1 MSSEFE
7 NFASI
12 SYVDVG
18 DEKQDCLR
26 VLTSEPEKESKE
38 TLVLIPGFGSLPSA
52 WDKLL
57 LRMKKDYKIIVI
69 ESREKHT
76 AQLSKKADFSFN
88 RFGKDLAQVV
98 EHLEVKDYLL
108 VASSMGA
115 AYILRA
121 LSLKLIHPKITFLVG
136 PIQKTEIP
144 KWSWIFVYLSFPFV
158 WNLFIKPIAK
168 FYIKYIYLDKTQKE
182 QIKKYYGYFDSYNAK
197 RIRKTLIKI
206 RKFRITEEE
215 LGTIDERCIMVG
227 AEKDKAHEAE
237 WTKRVH
243 NAVKNSE
250 YYDLDTNVAAH
261 GEPLVDLIEQILAKE
276 KK

>member
-12 SYVDVG
+12 SHVHVG
-18 DEKQDCLR
+18 DEKQDLLR
-26 VLTSEPEKESKE
+26 VLTSEPEKDSKE

-88 RFGKDLAQVV
+88 RFGKDLAQIVD
-98 EHLEVKDYLL
+98 HLKLKDYLL

-121 LSLKLIHPKITFLVG
+121 LSLKLIHPKMTYLVG

-144 KWSWIFVYLSFPFV
+144 DWSWPIVYLSFPFM
-158 WNLFIKPIAK
+158 WTLFIKPIAK

-182 QIKKYYGYFDSYNAK
+182 QINKYYGYFDNYNVK

-215 LGTIDERCIMVG
+215 LGTIEARCIMVG

-237 WTKRVH
+237 WTRRVH
-243 NAVKNSE
+243 DAVKNSE

-261 GEPLVDLIEQILAKE
+261 GEPLVDLMEEILAKE